1 MSQKIKCII
10 VDDEPLAQQ
19 VLETYIQRIGTL
31 ELIAKCEN
39 AMEAYEVLHHE
50 KIDVM
55 FLDIQMP
62 VITGVEFLR
71 TLQNPPAVIFTTA
84 YTDFAMEGYDLNVTD
99 YLLKPFSFERFLNA
113 INKATEQI
121 VLQQQLTHEA
131 EASNDYFFVK
141 EDSKLVKINFQDID
155 HIECMKD
162 YAKIFTK
169 QRMIVTHHT
178 MKKFEEVL
186 PNSLFLRIHRSYIVS
201 IPAIQSIFGNI
212 VETPKGKLPVGA
224 NYKDELMKV
233 ITGNG

>member
-1 MSQKIKCII
+1 MNHKLRCIV

-19 VLETYIQRIGTL
+19 VIVTYIGRL
-31 ELIAKCEN
+31 SHMELVATCDN
-39 AMEAYEVLHHE
+39 AMEAMQALQKD

-71 TLQNPPAVIFTTA
+71 SLQHPPRVIFTTA
-84 YTDFAMEGYDLNVTD
+84 YPDFALDGYDLNITD
-99 YLLKPFSFERFLNA
+99 YLLKPISFERFMKA
-113 INKATEQI
+113 VNK
-121 VLQQQLTHEA
+121 VSEA
-131 EASNDYFFVK
+131 VNNEEHNTPIPDHFFVK
-141 EDSKLVKINFQDID
+141 EDGKLVRVNFADID

-186 PNSLFLRIHRSYIVS
+186 PDQQFMRIHRSYIVS
-201 IPAIQSIFGNI
+201 LSSINAIFGNVI
-212 VETPKGKLPVGA
+212 ETAKGRLPVGA
-224 NYKDELMKV
+224 NYREMLMEKIKV
-233 ITGNG
+233 D

>member
-1 MSQKIKCII
+1 MNHKLRCIV

-19 VLETYIQRIGTL
+19 VIVTYIGRL
-31 ELIAKCEN
+31 SHMELVATCDN
-39 AMEAYEVLHHE
+39 AMEAMQALQKD

-71 TLQNPPAVIFTTA
+71 SLQHPPRVIFTTA
-84 YTDFAMEGYDLNVTD
+84 YPDFALDGYDLNITD
-99 YLLKPFSFERFLNA
+99 YLLKPISFERFMKA
-113 INKATEQI
+113 VNK
-121 VLQQQLTHEA
+121 VSEA
-131 EASNDYFFVK
+131 VNNEEHNTPIPDHFFVK
-141 EDSKLVKINFQDID
+141 EDGKLVRVNFADID

-186 PNSLFLRIHRSYIVS
+186 PDQQFMRIHRSYIVS
-201 IPAIQSIFGNI
+201 LSSINAIFGNV
-212 VETPKGKLPVGA
+212 VETAKGRLPVGA
-224 NYKDELMKV
+224 NYREMLMEKIKV
-233 ITGNG
+233 D

>member
-1 MSQKIKCII
+1 MNHKLRCIV

-19 VLETYIQRIGTL
+19 VIVTYIGRL
-31 ELIAKCEN
+31 SHMELVATCDN
-39 AMEAYEVLHHE
+39 AMEAMQALQKD

-71 TLQNPPAVIFTTA
+71 SLQHPPRVIFTTA
-84 YTDFAMEGYDLNVTD
+84 YPDFALDGYDLNITD
-99 YLLKPFSFERFLNA
+99 YLLKPISFERFMKA
-113 INKATEQI
+113 VNK
-121 VLQQQLTHEA
+121 LSEA
-131 EASNDYFFVK
+131 VNNEEHNTPIPDHFFVK
-141 EDSKLVKINFQDID
+141 EDGKLVRVNFADID

-186 PNSLFLRIHRSYIVS
+186 PDQQFMRIHRSYIVS
-201 IPAIQSIFGNI
+201 LSSINAIFGNVI
-212 VETPKGKLPVGA
+212 ETAKGRLPVGA
-224 NYKDELMKV
+224 NYREMLMEKIKV
-233 ITGNG
+233 D

>member
-1 MSQKIKCII
+1 MSQKINCLI

-19 VLETYIQRIGTL
+19 VIETYIQKMPSLVLVG
-31 ELIAKCEN
+31 KCDN
-39 AMEAYEVLHHE
+39 AMEAYEVLHNE

-84 YTDFAMEGYDLNVTD
+84 YPDFAMEGYDLNITD
-99 YLLKPFSFERFLNA
+99 YLLKPVSFERFLKA
-113 INKATEQI
+113 VNKATEHI
-121 VLQQQLTHEA
+121 ALQQQSVQEVEA
-131 EASNDYFFVK
+131 TATDYFFVK
-141 EDSKLVKINFQDID
+141 EDSKLVKINFSDID

-178 MKKFEEVL
+178 MKRFEEVL
-186 PNSLFLRIHRSYIVS
+186 PPLQFVRIHRSYIVN
-201 IPAIQSIFGNI
+201 IPSIQSIFGNI
-212 VETPKGKLPVGA
+212 VEF
-224 NYKDELMKV
+224 
-233 ITGNG
+233 IC